1 MRSVKAIIA
10 DIEAVD
16 EQIEAVRRAL
26 VIEQREPLRKELQ
39 EAYTTLAL
47 ENYGIAPGDALLP
60 TTEYVEWVKS
70 YLADNPYSL
79 ADYLR
84 DLKANEIVYVGV
96 IENVETCVV
105 RMSGAFSTPR
115 VPLGIV
121 SRMRE
126 AYVAETKKPQ

>member
-1 MRSVKAIIA
+1 MRSVKTILA

-47 ENYGIAPGDALLP
+47 ENYGIATGDALLP
-60 TTEYVEWVKS
+60 TEEYVEWVKNF
-70 YLADNPYSL
+70 LADNPYSL

-84 DLKANEIVYVGV
+84 DLKSNGIAYVGV
-96 IENVETCVV
+96 IENVETCTV
-105 RMSGAFSTPR
+105 RVHGASSTQK
-115 VPLGIV
+115 VPLSIV
-121 SRMRE
+121 AGMRIGG
-126 AYVAETKKPQ
+126 ARKSDPQ